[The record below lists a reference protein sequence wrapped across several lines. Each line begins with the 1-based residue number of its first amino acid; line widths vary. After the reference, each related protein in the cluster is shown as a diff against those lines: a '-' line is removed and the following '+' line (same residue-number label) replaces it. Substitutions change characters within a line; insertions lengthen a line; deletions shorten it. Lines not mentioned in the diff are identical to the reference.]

1 MPMSTSEF
9 TEGIGFVAAACTTLA
24 FIPQLVKIRKQG
36 GRDLSYVMLSV
47 YLIGLGLWLV
57 YGMRLHAPAVMAANV
72 VGIVLVGA
80 ALFMKREADM
90 PKPMP
95 PVEYQEEFVRD
106 NPLGLFPAYPA
117 EIEPKKLHASAHYA
131 SR

>member
-1 MPMSTSEF
+1 MSTTEF

-24 FIPQLVKIRKQG
+24 FVPQLIKMRKQG
-36 GRDLSYVMLSV
+36 GRDLSYAMLSV

-57 YGMRLHAPAVMAANV
+57 YGMRLHAPAVIAANV
-72 VGIVLVGA
+72 FGILLVGA
-80 ALFMKREADM
+80 ALVMKRETEL

-95 PVEYQEEFVRD
+95 PVVYREEFTRD
-106 NPLGLFPAYPA
+106 NPLELFPAYSA
-117 EIEPKKLHASAHYA
+117 DLEPKKLHASAHYA